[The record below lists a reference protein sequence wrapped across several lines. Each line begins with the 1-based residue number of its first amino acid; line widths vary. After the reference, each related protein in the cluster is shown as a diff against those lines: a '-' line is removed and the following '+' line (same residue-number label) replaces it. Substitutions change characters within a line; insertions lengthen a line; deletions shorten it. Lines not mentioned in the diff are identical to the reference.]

1 MDDAAN
7 DGNVDRTN
15 RLPPPPP
22 PPPRAPHA
30 HHNPPP
36 PRGGDPTPPAVTS
49 IVRGVVTSVRPF
61 GVFVRPVGKAR
72 DGLVH
77 CTQVSEELTFTR
89 EDSDDAKQM
98 AMEYFFP
105 KGTEVWVKV
114 LDVTVEGGAGTGGY
128 ADPSTLGLGDPPAFR
143 DPPRPVRNAQK
154 EKVSLSIKA
163 VDQET
168 GEDLDPSHA
177 ACFGARERKGFDP
190 VRRDSDGDQNSQKP
204 PSLSSIIRAVVRAV
218 KPYGV
223 FVRPEGKSRDALVP
237 SHQVSEHL
245 RFDKEDDDDAR
256 VAGLEGVVSVGDSVF
271 AKIVEIREDPFDAA
285 KPPRVTASMKLCDQT
300 SGEDLDPEGVK
311 YRPSGDRGENDAG
324 AGRDRRVG
332 AGAGD
337 RVRAG
342 GVIDWGHHAGDVKQM
357 RMPDE
362 QGTHGDGAGARYD
375 LIEDDPEADRVLLGA
390 RFDGRGP
397 DGRAPPP
404 PPPGGPPRGGGGAF
418 EVPPPPGGPPLVGSV
433 EEALAILAKHKREK
447 KARKADKK
455 ARKKARKKEKKSS
468 KSKSRRR
475 SRSSSSSGSSE
486 SDDESDE
493 RARRRKRERR

>member
-1 MDDAAN
+1 
-7 DGNVDRTN
+7 
-15 RLPPPPP
+15 
-22 PPPRAPHA
+22 
-30 HHNPPP
+30 
-36 PRGGDPTPPAVTS
+36 
-49 IVRGVVTSVRPF
+49 
-61 GVFVRPVGKAR
+61 
-72 DGLVH
+72 
-77 CTQVSEELTFTR
+77 
-89 EDSDDAKQM
+89 
-98 AMEYFFP
+98 
-105 KGTEVWVKV
+105 
-114 LDVTVEGGAGTGGY
+114 
-128 ADPSTLGLGDPPAFR
+128 
-143 DPPRPVRNAQK
+143 
-154 EKVSLSIKA
+154 
-163 VDQET
+163 
-168 GEDLDPSHA
+168 
-177 ACFGARERKGFDP
+177 
-190 VRRDSDGDQNSQKP
+190 
-204 PSLSSIIRAVVRAV
+204 VVRAV

-357 RMPDE
+357 RLL
-362 QGTHGDGAGARYD
+362 GDGEPPDGGARYD
-375 LIEDDPEADRVLLGA
+375 LLEDDPEADREMRGA

-397 DGRAPPP
+397 DGRVPPP
-404 PPPGGPPRGGGGAF
+404 PPPGGPPRGGGGTF
-418 EVPPPPGGPPLVGSV
+418 EVPPPPGAPGGGSRRVNSV
-433 EEALAILAKHKREK
+433 EEALAILAEHKREK
-447 KARKADKK
+447 KARKAEKK

-468 KSKSRRR
+468 KR
-475 SRSSSSSGSSE
+475 SRKEARAKRRERSSSGSSGSSSE
-486 SDDESDE
+486 SSDDAKPSRDG
-493 RARRRKRERR
+493 KRERRRDA